1 VTVRNYSR
9 VPARVT
15 GSDGLSVNRAA
26 VVVIDGRAK
35 LARRANVGGVEVLGE
50 MDVADL
56 TVANRKATIV
66 GTNGVTWEV
75 SKGDGCGCRSP
86 LTAWVNAEVGVPR
99 RSGS

>member
-1 VTVRNYSR
+1 MTVRNYQRIPVR
-9 VPARVT
+9 VE

-26 VVVIDGRAK
+26 VVVVDGRAK
-35 LARRANVGGVEVLGE
+35 LARRTGLGVEVIGE

-56 TVANRKATIV
+56 TIANRKATII

-86 LTAWVNAEVGVPR
+86 LTAWVNEQAGVPR
-99 RSGS
+99 RSGT

>member
-1 VTVRNYSR
+1 MTVRNYSR
-9 VPARVT
+9 IPVRVE

-26 VVVIDGRAK
+26 VVIVDGRAK
-35 LARRANVGGVEVLGE
+35 LARRGGESGVEVLGE

-56 TVANRKATIV
+56 TVANRRATIV

-86 LTAWVNAEVGVPR
+86 LTAWVNTEAGIPR
-99 RSGS
+99 RA